1 MADIMGGLL
10 SNWGKWTGD
19 QAKDGAIQQGLL
31 SAGLA
36 LLGGDKRQNLGQ
48 ALGQAGMQGM
58 QQYQQQ
64 MAQQVP
70 NKLAQLQLQNAQDE
84 AEKRKQM
91 ASLAQQYA
99 RPPGMDNRDVGQPG
113 ESQGFDFGGYANAL
127 AQVDPMQALQ
137 LQGVLRKETP
147 APVSVAQG
155 ASLVD
160 PRTGRALYTS
170 PTTGAPTELSK
181 LLGEMNQLPVGD
193 PRRKQYMDAITKQTS
208 HSPQVQVSYG
218 SPVPIDLGGGKTGY
232 VQPASKPGQAPQV
245 MIDPRSGQPMLKPTD
260 KKDKDLTEAQAKAT
274 TFLGQMRSA
283 SNELEAAGGDR
294 SSLLTQANV
303 LGAGTAAN
311 TLVTPEAQRINQ
323 AQEQWAES
331 FLRFK
336 TGAASTEQ
344 EVRRNVQTFFPRV
357 GDSRDVIAQKK
368 RARVQAESD
377 MEIAAGRGTSQLN
390 ERDSRISG
398 VLRYNPATGKVE

>member
-19 QAKDGAIQQGLL
+19 PDRDGAISQGLL
-31 SAGLA
+31 TAGLSLMGNRGNLA
-36 LLGGDKRQNLGQ
+36 QGLSQAGLLG
-48 ALGQAGMQGM
+48 A

-64 MAQQVP
+64 MAQQIP
-70 NKLAQLQLQNAQDE
+70 NKLAQIQLQNAQAE
-84 AEKRKQM
+84 AERRKSM

-99 RPPGMDNRDVGQPG
+99 RPPGADNRDAGQ
-113 ESQGFDFGGYANAL
+113 EQGFDYQGYATAL

-137 LQGVLRKETP
+137 LQGALRKETP
-147 APVSVAQG
+147 APVNVSAG
-155 ASLVD
+155 SSLVD
-160 PRTGRALYTS
+160 PRTGRVLYTS
-170 PTTGAPTELSK
+170 PTTGAPTELSR

-193 PRRKQYMDAITKQTS
+193 PRRKMFMDAITKQTT

-218 SPVPIDLGGGKTGY
+218 SPVPVDLGNGQTGY
-232 VQPASKPGQAPQV
+232 VQPANKPGQAPQI
-245 MIDPRSGQPMLKPTD
+245 MADPRTGQPMLKPAD

-283 SNELEAAGGDR
+283 TKELEAAGGDR

-303 LGAGTAAN
+303 LGAGTMAN

-323 AQEQWAES
+323 AQEQWAEA

-357 GDSRDVIAQKK
+357 GDSQDVIAQKQ
-368 RARVQAESD
+368 RARMQAEKD
-377 MEIAAGRGTSQLN
+377 MEIAAGRGTSQL
-390 ERDSRISG
+390 DAQTQSKPTG
-398 VLRYNPATGKVE
+398 VLKYNPATGRVE